1 MAERDEDELERRF
14 AEARARPPAVDAT
27 FLARLMA
34 DAARVSAE
42 AGGAPLPAGASVP
55 RDPLPQGRV
64 AGGAPSSAAAMAARD
79 PLSQGG
85 GAGAVSGP
93 RPAARPPGPRRR
105 GAGARLWA
113 GLGGWPGVS
122 GLLAATVAG
131 LWIGFALPESVR
143 GLAAPAGSEETLDLL
158 AAADG
163 YFEDS

>member
-14 AEARARPPAVDAT
+14 AEARTRPPAVDAA

-42 AGGAPLPAGASVP
+42 AGGAPMP
-55 RDPLPQGRV
+55 RDPLPQGR
-64 AGGAPSSAAAMAARD
+64 APSSVGVGAARD
-79 PLSQGG
+79 PLPQGG
-85 GAGAVSGP
+85 GAGSVSGP
-93 RPAARPPGPRRR
+93 RLPSRPPVARRR